1 MDDSTP
7 RMKNLFLQLGL
18 DESDAAIAAFIEAHQ
33 LPAAVKITE
42 APFWT
47 EAQRQFLSEQ
57 FKADALWVTVVDQL
71 NEALHADAMQ
81 AAPGHRGR

>member
-18 DESDAAIAAFIEAHQ
+18 AESDEDIARFIESHQ
-33 LPAAVKITE
+33 LDAAVKLTE

-47 EAQRQFLSEQ
+47 PAQKAFLAEQ
-57 FKADALWVTVVDQL
+57 FKADAMWVTVIDQL
-71 NEALHADAMQ
+71 NEALHADAM
-81 AAPGHRGR
+81 GHGDGRR